1 MEDEKQYLFTE
12 TYSDAV
18 FSNAQ
23 MTMREKINNYIN
35 YGEATSNEGLQ
46 KIRDKRTAM
55 GIDNPFTPMYVKSI
69 SISTIFAEGMY
80 RITVALICC
89 AKPGEY
95 ENHGQTAV
103 ATQLLVS

>member
-35 YGEATSNEGLQ
+35 YGEAKSNATLQGLMLEAQ
-46 KIRDKRTAM
+46 STGRI
-55 GIDNPFTPMYVKSI
+55 FTPMYVKSM

-89 AKPGEY
+89 TKPGEY
-95 ENHGQTAV
+95 ENHGQTAI